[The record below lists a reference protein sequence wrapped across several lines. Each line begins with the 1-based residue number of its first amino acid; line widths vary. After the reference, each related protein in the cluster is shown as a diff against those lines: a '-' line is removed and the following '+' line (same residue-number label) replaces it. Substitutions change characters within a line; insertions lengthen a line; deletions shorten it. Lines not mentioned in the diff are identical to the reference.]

1 MKRLA
6 WTLLFVL
13 FAALSACRDAEDDG
27 LLVQSVWGRP
37 SPQGASNAAFYMT
50 LVNDGDLPDVLKSV
64 NAGAC
69 ETVELHRS
77 VMDDEGVMRMA
88 PVSGGEIIVAAGER
102 VVLEPG
108 GLHAMCIGLQQ
119 PLLVGQGVPLTLEF
133 DIAGTMVVDA
143 AIRRDEP

>member
-13 FAALSACRDAEDDG
+13 FAALSACRNAEDDG

-50 LVNDGDLPDVLKSV
+50 VVNDGDRPDVLRSIS
-64 NAGAC
+64 AADC

-77 VMDDEGVMRMA
+77 FMDDEGVMRMA
-88 PVSGGEIIVAAGER
+88 PVPGGDISVPAGER
-102 VVLEPG
+102 IVLEPG
-108 GLHAMCIGLQQ
+108 GLHVMCIGLRQ
-119 PLLVGQGVPLTLEF
+119 PLLVGQEVPLTLEF
-133 DIAGTMVVDA
+133 DVAGTMVIGAD
-143 AIRRDEP
+143 IRQDEP